1 MKKYLFTILLIA
13 VVAVAGGI
21 TYFSVPKNE
30 TEVDFDVDAEDFSM
44 VVNTEKQIKYTL
56 SINPSK
62 VFVQMIVDDET
73 ILTIEKK
80 DNGAYFAEALE
91 IGSTSVTILAKC
103 GKTEVT
109 KIITI
114 SVVGDESEIVE
125 PAQPPQSFEGAT
137 ENLTNCIISENTLRL
152 SVGIQGRFSI
162 SLSGINLDDVYIENT
177 NVELIFEN
185 IDIVSVYTYGV
196 TASQGG
202 EYNIRCILNN
212 SIVYNVFLSLSL
224 TSMQLL
230 YKHFPD

>member
-1 MKKYLFTILLIA
+1 MKKYLFTFLLIA

-21 TYFSVPKNE
+21 TYFSVSKNDDDVE
-30 TEVDFDVDAEDFSM
+30 FDVYAENFSM

-62 VFVQMIVDDET
+62 VFVQMFEDDST

-80 DNGAYFAEALE
+80 ENGVFFAEALE
-91 IGSTSVTILAKC
+91 VGSTTLTILAKC
-103 GKTEVT
+103 GKSEAT

-152 SVGIQGRFSI
+152 SVGTQGRFSI

-177 NVELIFEN
+177 NAELIFDN

-196 TASQGG
+196 TASQVGM
-202 EYNIRCILNN
+202 YNIRFILNN
-212 SIVYNVFLSLSL
+212 SIVYNVVVIAE
-224 TSMQLL
+224 
-230 YKHFPD
+230 